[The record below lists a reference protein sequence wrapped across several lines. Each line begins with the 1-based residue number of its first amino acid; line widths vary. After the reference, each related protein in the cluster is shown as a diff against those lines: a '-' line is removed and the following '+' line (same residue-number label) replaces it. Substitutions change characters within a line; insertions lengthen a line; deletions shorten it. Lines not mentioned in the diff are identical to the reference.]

1 MMNTTNLLEASIKK
15 NDFKAHILIWIF
27 SAIVFLAV
35 TILDKITLDV
45 KLGFDPHIFAFL
57 SAAINSVVSILLIA
71 GLITVKQKKFALH
84 KNVMLFT
91 MGLSVLF
98 LVFYIAHHLFTG
110 ETKFGDLDHNGLLN
124 DEEKLLAGNVRYI
137 YYFIISTHVTLAGII
152 MPFVL
157 YSAYRAL
164 TGEFGLHKKLVRY
177 TFPIWLY
184 VAVTGVIVY
193 WMISPYY
200 A

>member
-1 MMNTTNLLEASIKK
+1 MLTQTWQK
-15 NDFKAHILIWIF
+15 NDKKAHILIWIF

-45 KLGFDPHIFAFL
+45 NLGFNPHIFAML
-57 SAAINSVVSILLIA
+57 SAGVNSIVSVLLVV
-71 GLITVKQKKFALH
+71 GLVFVKQKKYQLH
-84 KNVMLFT
+84 KNTMMFT
-91 MGLSVLF
+91 MALSVLF

-110 ETKFGDLDHNGLLN
+110 ETKYGDINHDGLLSD
-124 DEEKLLAGNVRYI
+124 DEISLAGTMRYV
-137 YYFIISTHVTLAGII
+137 YYVIISTHVTLAGIV

-157 YSAYRAL
+157 YSAYRGL
-164 TGEFGLHKKLVRY
+164 TGEFSLHKKLVRY

-193 WMISPYY
+193 LMISPYY
-200 A
+200 M

>member
-1 MMNTTNLLEASIKK
+1 MNTMLTQTWQK
-15 NDFKAHILIWIF
+15 NDKKAHILIWIF

-45 KLGFDPHIFAFL
+45 NLGFNPHIFAML
-57 SAAINSVVSILLIA
+57 SAGVNSVVSVLLIV
-71 GLITVKQKKFALH
+71 GLVFVKQRKYQLH
-84 KNVMLFT
+84 KNTMMFT
-91 MGLSVLF
+91 MALSVLF

-110 ETKFGDLDHNGLLN
+110 ETKYGDINHDGLLSD
-124 DEEKLLAGNVRYI
+124 DEISLAGTMRYV
-137 YYFIISTHVTLAGII
+137 YYVIISTHVTLAGIV

-157 YSAYRAL
+157 YSAYRGL
-164 TGEFGLHKKLVRY
+164 TGEFSLHKKLVRY

-193 WMISPYY
+193 LMISPYY
-200 A
+200 M

>member
-1 MMNTTNLLEASIKK
+1 MLTQTWQK
-15 NDFKAHILIWIF
+15 NDKKAHILIWIF

-45 KLGFDPHIFAFL
+45 NLGFNPHIFAML
-57 SAAINSVVSILLIA
+57 SAGVNSIVSLLLIV
-71 GLITVKQKKFALH
+71 GLVFVKQKKYQLH
-84 KNVMLFT
+84 KNTMMFT

-110 ETKFGDLDHNGLLN
+110 ETKYGDINHDGLLSD
-124 DEEKLLAGNVRYI
+124 DEISLAGTMRYV
-137 YYFIISTHVTLAGII
+137 YYVIISTHVTLAGIV

-157 YSAYRAL
+157 YSAYRGL
-164 TGEFGLHKKLVRY
+164 TGEFSLHKKLVRY

-193 WMISPYY
+193 LMISPYY
-200 A
+200 M

>member
-1 MMNTTNLLEASIKK
+1 MLTQTWQK
-15 NDFKAHILIWIF
+15 NDKKAHILIWIF

-45 KLGFDPHIFAFL
+45 NLGFNPHIFAML
-57 SAAINSVVSILLIA
+57 SAGVNSIVSVLLII
-71 GLITVKQKKFALH
+71 GLVFVKQKKYQLH
-84 KNVMLFT
+84 KNTMMFT
-91 MGLSVLF
+91 MALSVLF

-110 ETKFGDLDHNGLLN
+110 ETKYGDINHDGLLSD
-124 DEEKLLAGNVRYI
+124 DEISLAGTMRYV
-137 YYFIISTHVTLAGII
+137 YYVIISTHVTLAGIV

-157 YSAYRAL
+157 YSAYRGL
-164 TGEFGLHKKLVRY
+164 TAEFSLHKKLVRY

-193 WMISPYY
+193 LMISPYY
-200 A
+200 M

>member
-1 MMNTTNLLEASIKK
+1 MNTMLTQTWQK
-15 NDFKAHILIWIF
+15 NDKKAHILIWIF

-45 KLGFDPHIFAFL
+45 NLGFNPHIFAML
-57 SAAINSVVSILLIA
+57 SAGVNSIVSVLLIV
-71 GLITVKQKKFALH
+71 GLVFVKQKKYQLH
-84 KNVMLFT
+84 KNTMMFT

-110 ETKFGDLDHNGLLN
+110 ETKYGDINHDGLLSD
-124 DEEKLLAGNVRYI
+124 DEISLAGTMRYV
-137 YYFIISTHVTLAGII
+137 YYVIISTHVTLAGIV

-157 YSAYRAL
+157 YSAYRGL
-164 TGEFGLHKKLVRY
+164 TGEFSLHKKLVRY

-193 WMISPYY
+193 LMISPYY
-200 A
+200 M

>member
-1 MMNTTNLLEASIKK
+1 MLTQTWQK
-15 NDFKAHILIWIF
+15 NDKKAHILIWIF

-45 KLGFDPHIFAFL
+45 NLGFNPHIFAML
-57 SAAINSVVSILLIA
+57 SAGVNSIVSVLLVVGLLF
-71 GLITVKQKKFALH
+71 VKQKKYQLH
-84 KNVMLFT
+84 KNTMMFT
-91 MGLSVLF
+91 MALSVLF

-110 ETKFGDLDHNGLLN
+110 ETKYGDINHDGLLSD
-124 DEEKLLAGNVRYI
+124 DEISLAGTMRYV
-137 YYFIISTHVTLAGII
+137 YYVIMSTHVTLAGIV

-157 YSAYRAL
+157 YSAYRGL
-164 TGEFGLHKKLVRY
+164 TGEFSLHKKLVRY

-193 WMISPYY
+193 LMISPYY
-200 A
+200 M

>member
-1 MMNTTNLLEASIKK
+1 MATMLTQTWKQ
-15 NDFKAHILIWIF
+15 NDKKAHILIWIF

-35 TILDKITLDV
+35 TILDKLTLDV
-45 KLGFDPHIFAFL
+45 QLGFDPHVFAML
-57 SAAINSVVSILLIA
+57 SAGVNTVVSVLLMM
-71 GLITVKQKKFALH
+71 GLIFVKQKKYQFH
-84 KNVMLFT
+84 KNTMLFT

-110 ETKFGDLDHNGLLN
+110 ETKYGDLNHDGLLSE
-124 DEEKLLAGNVRYI
+124 EEKSLAGTARYI
-137 YYFIISTHVTLAGII
+137 YYFIISTHVTLAGIV

-164 TGEFGLHKKLVRY
+164 TGDFARHKKLVRY
-177 TFPIWLY
+177 TYPVWLY

-193 WMISPYY
+193 LMISPFYS
-200 A
+200 

>member
-1 MMNTTNLLEASIKK
+1 MLTQTWQK
-15 NDFKAHILIWIF
+15 NDKKAHILIWIF

-45 KLGFDPHIFAFL
+45 NLGFNPHIFAML
-57 SAAINSVVSILLIA
+57 SAGVNSIVIVLLVVGLLF
-71 GLITVKQKKFALH
+71 VKQKKYQLH
-84 KNVMLFT
+84 KNTMMFT
-91 MGLSVLF
+91 MALSVLF

-110 ETKFGDLDHNGLLN
+110 ETKYGDINHDGLLSD
-124 DEEKLLAGNVRYI
+124 DEISLAGTMRYV
-137 YYFIISTHVTLAGII
+137 YYVIISTHVTLAGIV

-157 YSAYRAL
+157 YSAYRGL
-164 TGEFGLHKKLVRY
+164 TGEFSLHKKLVRY

-193 WMISPYY
+193 LMISPYY
-200 A
+200 M

>member
-1 MMNTTNLLEASIKK
+1 MLTQTWQK
-15 NDFKAHILIWIF
+15 NDTKAHILIWIF

-35 TILDKITLDV
+35 TILDKLTLDV
-45 KLGFDPHIFAFL
+45 NLGFNPHIFALL
-57 SAAINSVVSILLIA
+57 SAGINSMVSVLLIA
-71 GLITVKQKKFALH
+71 GLIFVKQKKYQLH
-84 KNVMLFT
+84 KNTMMFT
-91 MGLSVLF
+91 MALSVLF

-110 ETKFGDLDHNGLLN
+110 ETKYGDLNHDGLLS
-124 DEEKLLAGNVRYI
+124 DEEKSLAGTARYL
-137 YYFIISTHVTLAGII
+137 YYFIISTHITLAGIV

-164 TGEFGLHKKLVRY
+164 TGEFSIHKKLVRY

-193 WMISPYY
+193 LMISPYY
-200 A
+200 N

>member
-1 MMNTTNLLEASIKK
+1 MLTQTWQK
-15 NDFKAHILIWIF
+15 NDKKAHILIWIF

-45 KLGFDPHIFAFL
+45 NLGFNPHIFAML
-57 SAAINSVVSILLIA
+57 SAGVNSIVSVLLII
-71 GLITVKQKKFALH
+71 GLVFVKQKKYQLH
-84 KNVMLFT
+84 KNTMMFT
-91 MGLSVLF
+91 MALSVLF

-110 ETKFGDLDHNGLLN
+110 ETKYGDIDHDGLLSD
-124 DEEKLLAGNVRYI
+124 DEISLAGTMRYV
-137 YYFIISTHVTLAGII
+137 YYVIISTHVTLAGIV

-157 YSAYRAL
+157 YSAYRGL
-164 TGEFGLHKKLVRY
+164 TGEFSLHKKLVRY

-193 WMISPYY
+193 LMISPYY
-200 A
+200 M